1 MTQQDEVRV
10 FRVSTKGIS
19 AAGLR
24 FRDLLDIAEVTG
36 LDVMDLSPVLQGDK
50 GTGTDR
56 IKALAAFT
64 WITERRIDPSI
75 TYDDILDGRIEI
87 VDEPKG
93 TDNEKPHPYSDDP
106 QAIASSLE

>member
-10 FRVSTKGIS
+10 FKVSTRGIS
-19 AAGLR
+19 ASGLR

-36 LDVMDLSPVLQGDK
+36 LDVMDLSPVLDGKK

-64 WITERRIDPSI
+64 WIIERRSEPSL
-75 TYDDILDGRIEI
+75 TYDDILDGRIEV
-87 VDEPKG
+87 VDTP
-93 TDNEKPHPYSDDP
+93 TSDP
-106 QAIASSLE
+106 TLPVAET